1 MEKTTDPRTT
11 GLRESKKLRTRHHL
25 AATALELFL
34 ERGFDAVSVADVA
47 AAAEVSKPTLF
58 RYFPTKEDLVLDRF
72 ADHQDEAAR
81 LVRDREPDQSPVG
94 ALRAHFL
101 AALAERDPIT
111 GLCDHP
117 NVLAFQGLLY
127 ATGSLESR
135 LGHYTAREVE
145 LLAAALEE
153 ERVAP
158 LAARLA
164 AQHLVTVR
172 HELGRENYHRLAAG
186 QSADAAYPTAVADA
200 EHAFAMLAD
209 GLDRTL
215 SIRRS

>member
-1 MEKTTDPRTT
+1 MENTT
-11 GLRESKKLRTRHHL
+11 GLRESKKLRTRRQL

-81 LVRDREPDQSPVG
+81 VVRERASGRSPVG
-94 ALRAHFL
+94 AVRDHFV

-117 NVLAFQGLLY
+117 NVLAFQGLLHS
-127 ATGSLESR
+127 TEGLKSR
-135 LGHYTAREVE
+135 LFQYTAREVE
-145 LLAAALEE
+145 LLAAALEAE
-153 ERVAP
+153 SVAP
-158 LAARLA
+158 LTARLA
-164 AQHLVTVR
+164 AMNLVAVR
-172 HELGRENYHRLAAG
+172 QELGRENWRRIAAG
-186 QSADAAYPTAVADA
+186 RSADDLYPDAVVDA
-200 EHAFAMLAD
+200 ERAFAMLAD
-209 GLDRTL
+209 GLDTAL
-215 SIRRS
+215 PIRSA

>member
-1 MEKTTDPRTT
+1 MDNTT
-11 GLRESKKLRTRHHL
+11 GLRESKKLRTRRQL

-58 RYFPTKEDLVLDRF
+58 RYFPSKEDLVLDRF

-81 LVRDREPDQSPVG
+81 IVRDRPAGRSPV
-94 ALRAHFL
+94 RAVHEHFL

-127 ATGSLESR
+127 STASLETR
-135 LGHYTAREVE
+135 LAHYTAREVE
-145 LLAAALEE
+145 LLAAVLEAE
-153 ERVAP
+153 TVPAFT
-158 LAARLA
+158 ARLA
-164 AQHLVTVR
+164 ALHLVTVR
-172 HELGRENYHRLAAG
+172 QELGRENWRRLSAG
-186 QSADAAYPTAVADA
+186 QSADEAYPAAVAEAD
-200 EHAFAMLAD
+200 HAFAMLAD
-209 GLDRTL
+209 GLDQTL
-215 SIRRS
+215 GPLIPS